1 MLRVTPQP
9 LPLALVRLISASRLA
24 HPFALSP
31 PALASAQRGF
41 LQARS
46 LVSARL
52 ATHRVLVSR
61 TTRDVSE
68 PVSATLYLTT
78 STRASWALDS
88 SQRDLAIA
96 CANEEAMRFH
106 DACSASADRLADLRG
121 GRFLPQLVPCFHRAT
136 TSLATEPLTPLSRP
150 RFFDG
155 AFARIESSR
164 TPRPRSPCLREKN
177 TASATRDAFH
187 RRVIA
192 PAPWLPC
199 ESRD

>member
-52 ATHRVLVSR
+52 ATHRLLVSR

-88 SQRDLAIA
+88 SRALLRARA
-96 CANEEAMRFH
+96 ERGSNAFSRRLLRF
-106 DACSASADRLADLRG
+106 G
-121 GRFLPQLVPCFHRAT
+121 GSPGC
-136 TSLATEPLTPLSRP
+136 LTW
-150 RFFDG
+150 G
-155 AFARIESSR
+155 AFSSPACPMFPQGNHEPCDRASDTSVASPLLRWRFR
-164 TPRPRSPCLREKN
+164 THRVFKN
-177 TASATRDAFH
+177 AKTAFAVPS
-187 RRVIA
+187 
-192 PAPWLPC
+192 
-199 ESRD
+199 